1 MLRTFEGS
9 PDRKVSQGDGMSNQ
23 EGPQGEG
30 LIQFSQCRGQTR
42 LTTQT
47 PSAELQPVVDLQ
59 VAERYVQ

>member
-30 LIQFSQCRGQTR
+30 LVQFSQRRGQTR

-47 PSAELQPVVDLQ
+47 PCAELQPVVDLQ